1 MLSLL
6 LKIKLVIKKKIQIV
20 KKIFYIQK
28 TYKTIYLEGFFKKN
42 TKNFGI
48 EKILVYLVL

>member
-20 KKIFYIQK
+20 KKILHTKNIRNN
-28 TYKTIYLEGFFKKN
+28 ISRGVFKK
-42 TKNFGI
+42 KYKKFGI
-48 EKILVYLVL
+48 EKK